1 MLIYS
6 LYYMAFILTKMCI
19 ICDSNEIGDKYLSG
33 MQGAINLLKSCEKHL
48 LYLSNIKN
56 IEFEPSKEKAKYY
69 NMAHK
74 RLVKIRKQ
82 LSDVQ
87 RLRSGNAI

>member
-6 LYYMAFILTKMCI
+6 LYYMAFILTEMCI

-56 IEFEPSKEKAKYY
+56 IEFEPSKEKSKYY